1 MTQLSTFARVAPGRT
16 KFQLVID
23 QEQLDAVR
31 EYAESDDLTASEWVR
46 RVIER
51 AVRARAKRRP

>member
-1 MTQLSTFARVAPGRT
+1 MTQPSTFARVADGRT

-31 EYAESDDLTASEWVR
+31 EYADLEGMTASEWVR

-51 AVRARAKRRP
+51 AVRARARRRP